1 MSIVD
6 ILSDHFCKKIDS
18 LEVTEHLIPHPKISF
33 DSFSIPTFNKY
44 KKKLATPKKKWRDA
58 REAGTKNCSMS

>member
-44 KKKLATPKKKWRDA
+44 KKKAGDA
-58 REAGTKNCSMS
+58 